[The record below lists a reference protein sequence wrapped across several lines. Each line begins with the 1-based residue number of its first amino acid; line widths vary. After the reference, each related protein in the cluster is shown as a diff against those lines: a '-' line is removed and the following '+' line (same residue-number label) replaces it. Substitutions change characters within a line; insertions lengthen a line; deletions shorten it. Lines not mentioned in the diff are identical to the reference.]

1 MAFKVL
7 KPFKDTTDKKYE
19 YGVGDT
25 FPRTG
30 FTKVSE
36 ERQQYLVDL
45 GFIAKETEDIT
56 KLTVAE
62 LKERLDNKGIEY
74 DAKAKKDDLINLL
87 K

>member
-7 KPFKDTTDKKYE
+7 KPFKDATDKEFKY
-19 YGVGDT
+19 GAGDT

-30 FTKVSE
+30 LNVPN
-36 ERQQYLVDL
+36 ERQEYLVEL
-45 GFIAKETEDIT
+45 GFIADTKEDVT
-56 KLTVAE
+56 KLKVAE
-62 LKERLDNKGIEY
+62 LKERLDNQGIEY

>member
-7 KPFKDTTDKKYE
+7 KPFKDKTDKKYE

-30 FTKVSE
+30 FNVPN
-36 ERQQYLVDL
+36 ERKEYLVEL
-45 GFIAKETEDIT
+45 GFIENTKEDIT

-62 LKERLDNKGIEY
+62 LKERLDNQGIEY
-74 DAKAKKDDLINLL
+74 DSKAKKDDLINLL

>member
-7 KPFKDTTDKKYE
+7 KPFRDTTDNKYE

-30 FTKVSE
+30 FNKVTD
-36 ERQQYLVDL
+36 ERKQYLVDL
-45 GFIAKETEDIT
+45 GFIAEETEDIT

-62 LKERLDNKGIEY
+62 LKERLDNQGIEY